1 MCAGPRGLSAPGSET
16 RAPLRLQRIL
26 AAAGVTARR
35 GAEAL
40 IRAGRVRVN
49 GELAQLGDRADP
61 WRDEVTLDGE
71 PLRPQR
77 PVYWMLHK
85 PRGVLSSVRDPEGR
99 ATVLDLLPA
108 HGTRVY
114 PVGRLDRDSE
124 GLLLLTNDGLLAHA
138 LLHPSHEVEREYE
151 VLVRGLIGDEALA
164 RLARGVRLEDGWT
177 APARVAQVRRDAR
190 SDTTRFRLTLHEG
203 RKRQI
208 RRALQALGHPVREL
222 CRVRFGPLRLG
233 TLRRGHARKLDAAE
247 RRALEALAAR
257 AVAGAADAQAGG
269 RRGAKPGSSQGKAR
283 RRRRR
288 PSAQPSH

>member
-1 MCAGPRGLSAPGSET
+1 M
-16 RAPLRLQRIL
+16 RLQRIL
-26 AAAGVTARR
+26 AAAGISARR

-49 GELAQLGDRADP
+49 GRPAKLGDRADP
-61 WRDEVTLDGE
+61 WRDVVTLDGE

-77 PVYWMLHK
+77 PVAWMLHK

-99 ATVLDLLPA
+99 PTVLALVPERA
-108 HGTRVY
+108 ARIF

-124 GLLLLTNDGLLAHA
+124 GLLLLTNDGVLAHA

-151 VLVRGLIGDEALA
+151 VVVRGALDAEKRA

-177 APARVAQVRRDAR
+177 APARVSRAQHEPR
-190 SDTTRFRLTLHEG
+190 SDTTRFHLILQEG

-222 CRVRFGPLRLG
+222 RRVRFGPLRLG
-233 TLRRGHARKLDAAE
+233 GLARGAARRLDASE
-247 RRALEALAAR
+247 RRALEELAERVLSR
-257 AVAGAADAQAGG
+257 AGDAQAA
-269 RRGAKPGSSQGKAR
+269 RSSGAKPGR
-283 RRRRR
+283 RKRKRRSPRGPR
-288 PSAQPSH
+288 FDAPSA

>member
-1 MCAGPRGLSAPGSET
+1 V
-16 RAPLRLQRIL
+16 RLQRIL
-26 AAAGVTARR
+26 AAAGISARR

-49 GELAQLGDRADP
+49 GRPAKLGDRADP

-77 PVYWMLHK
+77 TVTWMLHK

-99 ATVLDLLPA
+99 PTVLALVPEHA
-108 HGTRVY
+108 ARVF

-151 VLVRGLIGDEALA
+151 VVVRGALDAEKRA

-177 APARVAQVRRDAR
+177 APARVARAQHDPR
-190 SDTTRFRLTLHEG
+190 SDTTRFHLILHEG

-208 RRALQALGHPVREL
+208 RRAMLALGHPVREL
-222 CRVRFGPLRLG
+222 RRVRFGPVRLG
-233 TLRRGHARKLDAAE
+233 GLARGAARRLDASE
-247 RRALEALAAR
+247 RRALEELAERVLLR
-257 AVAGAADAQAGG
+257 AGDAQRA
-269 RRGAKPGSSQGKAR
+269 RSSGAKPGR
-283 RRRRR
+283 RKRKPRGPSGPRRDA
-288 PSAQPSH
+288 PSA

>member
-1 MCAGPRGLSAPGSET
+1 VRAGRDGLSPVGPASG
-16 RAPLRLQRIL
+16 ALRLQRIL
-26 AAAGVTARR
+26 AAAGISARR
-35 GAEAL
+35 SAEAL

-49 GELAQLGDRADP
+49 GKLAKLGDRADP
-61 WRDEVTLDGE
+61 WVDEVTLDGE

-85 PRGVLSSVRDPEGR
+85 PRGVVSSVRDPEGR
-99 ATVLDLLPA
+99 PTVLEYVPEPNA
-108 HGTRVY
+108 RVF

-151 VLVRGLIGDEALA
+151 VVVRGAIDARTLE

-177 APARVAQVRRDAR
+177 SPARVAQAR
-190 SDTTRFRLTLHEG
+190 HDPRTDTTRFRLTLHEG

-208 RRALQALGHPVREL
+208 RRALLVLGHPVREL
-222 CRVRFGPLRLG
+222 CRVRFGPIRLG
-233 TLRRGHARKLDAAE
+233 GLARGRARRLDAAE

-257 AVAGAADAQAGG
+257 AAGRAGHAQAGG
-269 RRGAKPGSSQGKAR
+269 SSGAKPRPRKRKPR
-283 RRRRR
+283 RRRTSSSERL
-288 PSAQPSH
+288 SS